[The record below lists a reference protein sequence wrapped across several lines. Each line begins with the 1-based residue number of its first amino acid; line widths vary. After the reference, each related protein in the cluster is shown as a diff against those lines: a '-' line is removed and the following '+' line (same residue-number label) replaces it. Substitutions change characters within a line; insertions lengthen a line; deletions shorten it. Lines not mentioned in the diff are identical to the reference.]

1 MAAKKRCLWRKF
13 SCIRNLNVHATLMFK
28 CFDSRFSIYKYMCSF
43 YLCIFFLYWSIYPA
57 ITDMHLQVH
66 NVLYWQNSQNGP
78 QTFYR
83 RPSSSSNFQKGQYG
97 PWTHVFG
104 PNVSLC
110 WCGAAKCHEMNV
122 KCPFCPWYFEL
133 LVLLIF
139 PCAFLTCFMFL
150 FVCLQYSLRI
160 QSMQPASCAFG
171 WASTCLIFFTSS
183 SWSWKNTE
191 PRAT

>member
-1 MAAKKRCLWRKF
+1 VKPKQQCQILIFALEKF
-13 SCIRNLNVHATLMFK
+13 VPSLISHVFN
-28 CFDSRFSIYKYMCSF
+28 
-43 YLCIFFLYWSIYPA
+43 
-57 ITDMHLQVH
+57 
-66 NVLYWQNSQNGP
+66 WQNSQNGP

-83 RPSSSSNFQKGQYG
+83 RSSSSSNFQKGQYG

-110 WCGAAKCHEMNV
+110 WCGTVKCHEMNV
-122 KCPFCPWYFEL
+122 KCPFCPWYLEL

-139 PCAFLTCFMFL
+139 ACAFLTCFMFL

-171 WASTCLIFFTSS
+171 WASIRLIFFYKFLLIMKKQSPAQLSQIIASHCLT
-183 SWSWKNTE
+183 KTIE
-191 PRAT
+191 VEHIQKALCLIL